1 MAQNNI
7 EAYQGLILDSQQAN
21 NVLRL
26 NINDLKYHNDII
38 LHQLDSVRSEL
49 SIKAKQ
55 VQVAATQTQT
65 INVIES
71 KGVGGD
77 IITILKDSVYQDSI
91 RFNDQTSVSYT
102 IGKDTVSIGLDIEN
116 EQYLYVFDTKKYKNK
131 KSFIMRLLT
140 FDFKKVHETQ
150 YKIQNSNNLIKVTD
164 VRVVETTTK

>member
-1 MAQNNI
+1 MAHNNI
-7 EAYQGLILDSQQAN
+7 EAYQGLLNDSQQAN

-26 NINDLKYHNDII
+26 DIKELKNQNDVV
-38 LHQLDSVRSEL
+38 LHKLDSVRSKL
-49 SIKAKQ
+49 DIKAKQ
-55 VQVAATQTQT
+55 IQTAATQTQS